1 MERGTDWEHD
11 AVRERWTEI
20 EQRRRAARRLRSG
33 AVLVLGGLALTLWSL
48 PSTACVEQGPWV
60 HNCTDVLPLVT
71 RSVLLVGGPV
81 ATLSGLWL
89 CWRAFRE

>member
-11 AVRERWTEI
+11 AVRERWAEL
-20 EQRRRAARRLRSG
+20 ERRRRATKRLQGG

-48 PSTACVEQGPWV
+48 PSTACVEQGPMV
-60 HNCTDVLPLVT
+60 HGCTEVLPPVT
-71 RSVLLVGGPV
+71 KTALLVGGPL
-81 ATLSGLWL
+81 ATLAGLWL